1 MPDDVD
7 PGEEVSSLSRGPV
20 FDHALT
26 AFTPLPENCAMPR
39 LDFYRSSDAKP
50 ILSVR
55 LDLADLLIGRAPE
68 CTVQLPG
75 SKLSRHHLRI
85 RASDGGHLLL
95 DLSRN
100 GTRINAAWVR
110 GEVRLEPGDR
120 VYLGDRVFIYQP
132 DDAPVAELRA
142 EPTLVDSQ
150 IPG

>member
-1 MPDDVD
+1 
-7 PGEEVSSLSRGPV
+7 
-20 FDHALT
+20 
-26 AFTPLPENCAMPR
+26 MPR

-85 RASDGGHLLL
+85 RASDGGHLLWT
-95 DLSRN
+95 SRATAR
-100 GTRINAAWVR
+100 GSTPLGSAARYASSRATVSTSATASSSTSPTTHR
-110 GEVRLEPGDR
+110 SPSC
-120 VYLGDRVFIYQP
+120 
-132 DDAPVAELRA
+132 A